1 MLIPVAVVLLLIA
14 VPLCGGKFS
23 ALGQL
28 RVRGAWLVGVAFGT
42 QFVILMVVDL
52 ESELLMQSIHLV
64 TYGMVGVCI
73 VMNRELPWMWLVG
86 LGWAANTLVIA
97 VNGGVMPTSAAAAR
111 QLDRG
116 IEDRF
121 VNSAPLENPRL
132 EFLGDVIVSPG
143 WLPLQNA
150 FSIGDVLLVVGL
162 GLMVWSASR
171 RPVPADDERT
181 AVTT

>member
-52 ESELLMQSIHLV
+52 ESELLMQAIHLV

-86 LGWAANTLVIA
+86 LG
-97 VNGGVMPTSAAAAR
+97 
-111 QLDRG
+111 
-116 IEDRF
+116 
-121 VNSAPLENPRL
+121 
-132 EFLGDVIVSPG
+132 
-143 WLPLQNA
+143 
-150 FSIGDVLLVVGL
+150 
-162 GLMVWSASR
+162 
-171 RPVPADDERT
+171 
-181 AVTT
+181 

>member
-1 MLIPVAVVLLLIA
+1 MLIPVVAVLVLIA

-28 RVRGAWLVGVAFGT
+28 RVRGAWLVALAFGT

-52 ESELLMQSIHLV
+52 ESEVLMQSLHLV
-64 TYGMVGVCI
+64 TYGMIGVCI
-73 VMNRELPWMWLVG
+73 VMNRDLPWMWLVG

-97 VNGGVMPTSAAAAR
+97 VNGGVMPTSEAAAR

-116 IEDRF
+116 AEDRF
-121 VNSAPLENPRL
+121 VNSAPLEDARL
-132 EFLGDVIVSPG
+132 EFLGDVIVTPS

-150 FSIGDVLLVVGL
+150 FSIGDFMLVVGL

-171 RPVPADDERT
+171 QPIAVDTERCT
-181 AVTT
+181 VTS